1 MGKKSPEEKME
12 IEEIQNSFEREWF
25 ISSEHKRI
33 SFQQEEE
40 IWFIYM
46 GGKNGMHEDKLF
58 VPATGIRVASFLFVK

>member
-12 IEEIQNSFEREWF
+12 MEEIKNSFEREWF
-25 ISSEHKRI
+25 ISSEHKII

-46 GGKNGMHEDKLF
+46 GGKNGMH
-58 VPATGIRVASFLFVK
+58 

>member
-12 IEEIQNSFEREWF
+12 MEEIKNSFEREWF
-25 ISSEHKRI
+25 ISSENKII

-46 GGKNGMHEDKLF
+46 GGKNGMNEDKLF